1 MKIRS
6 NMIAFIVLAIALGWN
21 AFPTQAS
28 KNAGGLRLST
38 PIEMPDAV
46 HFSWTGGVA
55 GTTYSIYRRIHGAQ
69 SWERISMGLQG
80 VSGSVDVP
88 GFTLNLTWDYEMRA
102 DVP

>member
-28 KNAGGLRLST
+28 KNAGGLRLSR
-38 PIEMPDAV
+38 PVEMPDAV
-46 HFSWTGGVA
+46 HFSWSGGQTN
-55 GTTYSIYRRIHGAQ
+55 TTYSIYRRLN
-69 SWERISMGLQG
+69 STETWERISMGLQG

-88 GFTLNLTWDYEMRA
+88 GFTLNLTWNYEMRA